1 MILGYPLIAMPES
14 LKEWK
19 VAITLVGQEYESIEG
34 YHDYKT
40 STRTTYG
47 G

>member
-1 MILGYPLIAMPES
+1 MILGYPPIVMSET

-19 VAITLVGQEYESIEG
+19 VVITSVGQGYESTEG
-34 YHDYKT
+34 QYDYKI
-40 STRTTYG
+40 STGTTYG

>member
-1 MILGYPLIAMPES
+1 LGYLPIIVPES

-19 VAITLVGQEYESIEG
+19 VVITSVKQEYKSIEG
-34 YHDYKT
+34 QQDYKT
-40 STRTTYG
+40 GTGMIYG